1 MTTFP
6 YGPVELH
13 TEAPVATVR
22 LCDEAGS
29 NRFTPE
35 LRAGLIAALRAAGAD
50 PAVRAVVLEGAPGV
64 FSAGGTTERMLGTH
78 EQRVV
83 ELWEMM
89 RAIADCPVP
98 VIAAVQGHALGGG
111 LLLALYCDVAVLS
124 ERSRYAMN
132 FLAFG
137 FTSILGASHLV
148 PAAFGRPLGTEMLYT
163 SRSYTGRE
171 LRDRGAGVK
180 ITAPGSV
187 AVEAHRMALQ
197 AAQAPRPALE
207 LMKSQLVRTLLAD
220 AEAAL
225 EREIPDH
232 EETVRGEE
240 ARRRIRGLHGQRLA
254 GPAGGRAGDG
264 RGAAA

>member
-1 MTTFP
+1 MTTLP

-35 LRAGLIAALRAAGAD
+35 LRAGLIAALRAAAAD

-111 LLLALYCDVAVLS
+111 LLLALYCDVAVLN

-137 FTSILGASHLV
+137 FTSILGASHMV
-148 PAAFGRPLGTEMLYT
+148 PAAFGRALGAEMIYT

-171 LRDRGAGVK
+171 LRDRGTGMR
-180 ITAPGSV
+180 ITAPESV
-187 AVEAHRMALQ
+187 LAEAHRIALQ
-197 AAQAPRPALE
+197 AAQAPRPAME
-207 LMKSQLVRTLLAD
+207 LMKSQLVRAVLAD

-225 EREIPDH
+225 EQEIPDH
-232 EETVRGEE
+232 EETILGEE

-254 GPAGGRAGDG
+254 GAAGGPARDD